1 MENRKLA
8 QNIMD
13 NMCDVQ
19 DYKKRLKKEIS
30 QYLKLKGHLQRL
42 KPVHLDKLP
51 HSQDVHNSVKMK
63 LKTVYEG

>member
-19 DYKKRLKKEIS
+19 DYKKRMKKEIS
-30 QYLKLKGHLQRL
+30 ECMKLKGHLQRL
-42 KPVHLDKLP
+42 KPAHLEKLP
-51 HSQDVHNSVKMK
+51 H
-63 LKTVYEG
+63 Y